1 MADVYFRLTG
11 QPLVVYASI
20 GPGPMNLM
28 ISVAN
33 AFYDTS
39 AFMVITGNVPTTQ
52 LNNGALQND
61 YRYNGSMSFAA
72 ADQDD
77 RLVRMPFVARRRAIP
92 PDAVGKGR
100 ARSVDPVSNAFP
112 TDRDAAPGEQVLRIG
127 SARGKPMTG
136 PNSTGDDLARE
147 TKAFQARH

>member
-1 MADVYFRLTG
+1 MQRVGDDDTRVAEPGRQLAQEPLCCLRIPVRLHRN
-11 QPLVVYASI
+11 VED
-20 GPGPMNLM
+20 
-28 ISVAN
+28 ISCRV
-33 AFYDTS
+33 DRPPEP
-39 AFMVITGNVPTTQ
+39 V
-52 LNNGALQND
+52 
-61 YRYNGSMSFAA
+61 FAA

-77 RLVRMPFVARRRAIP
+77 RLVRMPFAARRRAIP

-127 SARGKPMTG
+127 SARGKPATG

-147 TKAFQARH
+147 WT